1 MEILLLG
8 IYSFVVWLIF
18 FKFKWL
24 AWTPTAQVTVV
35 VIPIV
40 FLTALILALNVFA
53 PSSSVVRVYRY
64 TIPIVSQ
71 VRGRVIEVPIEEGN
85 KLVHKGDVLF
95 RVDPTPYQLTVN
107 SLRAQLVGSE
117 GGAEQLREQLK
128 STVGATGSMR
138 ARIELARKRVT
149 QNEALAATGAGNR
162 FDLEQAQTDL
172 RDLEAQLG
180 TAVAN
185 EAQVRAQLAAVV
197 DGDVASI
204 AKIKA
209 DLANAEWELEQ
220 TTVVSPCD
228 CYVINLALRPGAF
241 VAGMP
246 FNPVM
251 SLVESD
257 GQVVALFKQNELHQI
272 EPGNEA
278 EFALKTYPGR
288 IIKAKVDSIIWA
300 QGQGQTQASGTLP
313 MTAALTVPPQGF
325 AVKFDVDEKDRAL
338 FLAAGAAGNAAVY
351 TNHLHAIHI
360 IRKVI
365 LRVGAY
371 MDYLIPKL
379 H

>member
-1 MEILLLG
+1 MEIILLG
-8 IYSFVVWLIF
+8 IYSFFVWLIF
-18 FKFKWL
+18 FKFKLLPWN
-24 AWTPTAQVTVV
+24 ATSQVTVV

-40 FLTALILALNVFA
+40 GLTTLILMLNIFA
-53 PSSSVVRVYRY
+53 PSSHDVRVYRY

-85 KLVHKGDVLF
+85 RLVHKGDVLF

-107 SLRAQLVGSE
+107 SLKAQLVGSE

-128 STVGATGSMR
+128 STVGNTAALR
-138 ARIELARKRVT
+138 ARIDLARKRVK
-149 QNEALAATGAGNR
+149 QNEELASTGAGNR
-162 FDLEQAQTDL
+162 FDLEQSQTDL

-180 TAVAN
+180 TAIAN

-209 DLANAEWELEQ
+209 DLANAQWELDQ
-220 TTVVSPCD
+220 TTVLSPCD
-228 CYVINLALRPGAF
+228 CFVVNLALRPGAF

-251 SLVESD
+251 SLVEST
-257 GQVVALFKQNELHQI
+257 GQVVALFHQNELHQI

-278 EFALKTYPGR
+278 EFALETYPGR
-288 IIKAKVDSIIWA
+288 IIKATVDSVIWA

-313 MTAALTVPPQGF
+313 MTAALSAPPQGF
-325 AVKFDVDEKDRAL
+325 AVKFDVAEKDKEL
-338 FLAAGAAGNAAVY
+338 FLAAGAAGTGAVY
-351 TNHLHAIHI
+351 THRMVAIQI
-360 IRKVI
+360 LRKII

-371 MDYLIPKL
+371 TDYLILKL

>member
-8 IYSFVVWLIF
+8 IYSFFVWLIF

-24 AWTPTAQVTVV
+24 PWTATAQVTVV

-53 PSSSVVRVYRY
+53 PSSSSVRVYRY

-85 KLVHKGDVLF
+85 RLVRKGAVLF
-95 RVDPTPYQLTVN
+95 KVDPTPYQLTVN

-128 STVGATGSMR
+128 SAVGNTASIR

-149 QNEALAATGAGNR
+149 QNEALVATGAGNR

-172 RDLEAQLG
+172 RDLEAQAG
-180 TAVAN
+180 TATAN

-204 AKIKA
+204 ARIKA
-209 DLANAEWELEQ
+209 ELANAEWELDQ

-228 CYVINLALRPGAF
+228 CYVINLTLRPGAF

-251 SLVESD
+251 SLVEAD

-288 IIKAKVDSIIWA
+288 IIKARVDSVIWA

-325 AVKFDVDEKDRAL
+325 AVKFDVDEHDREL
-338 FLAAGAAGNAAVY
+338 FLAAGASGSAAVY
-351 TNHLHAIHI
+351 TNRLHAIHI

-371 MDYLIPKL
+371 MDYLILKL